1 MFYSLRKIGFPV
13 IPRRGFA
20 SVDFF
25 GALGKMDTSYMR
37 CILPLFGFKAQ
48 LRLLGLSARAVR
60 RPFRLCVRCMQAGSE
75 HILGGYIID
84 GLGSLNHS

>member
-1 MFYSLRKIGFPV
+1 MTFFGLLGKIDASYK
-13 IPRRGFA
+13 RRILPLFG
-20 SVDFF
+20 F

-60 RPFRLCVRCMQAGSE
+60 RPFRLCVRCTQAGPE

>member
-1 MFYSLRKIGFPV
+1 
-13 IPRRGFA
+13 
-20 SVDFF
+20 
-25 GALGKMDTSYMR
+25 MR

-60 RPFRLCVRCMQAGSE
+60 RPFRLCVRCTQAGSE

>member
-60 RPFRLCVRCMQAGSE
+60 RPFRLCVRCTQAGSE